1 MTHFQVDSDAVAAA
15 TSTVR
20 SAMSRIQAEVAGLH
34 GQLVALQSTWTGTAS
49 AGFQTVVNDWKLTQQ
64 RVEESLALLGSA
76 LDRAGQQ
83 YAEVEAQNA
92 RLFLR

>member
-1 MTHFQVDSDAVAAA
+1 MTRYQVDSDAVAAA
-15 TSTVR
+15 TGIVR
-20 SAMSRIQAEVAGLH
+20 SAMGRLQGEVNGLH
-34 GQLVALQSTWTGTAS
+34 GHLVALQNSWTGPAS
-49 AGFQTVVNDWKLTQQ
+49 AGFQVVVNDWKLTQQ
-64 RVEESLALLGSA
+64 RVEESLAMLGAA